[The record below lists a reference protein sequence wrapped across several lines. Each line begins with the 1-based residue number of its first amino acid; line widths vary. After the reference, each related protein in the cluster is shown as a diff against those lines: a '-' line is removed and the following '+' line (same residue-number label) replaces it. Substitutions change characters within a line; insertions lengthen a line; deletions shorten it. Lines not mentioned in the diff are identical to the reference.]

1 MARKN
6 ANGAAAELD
15 AVVVGAGLAG
25 LTAARELRRAGRSV
39 QVLEAR
45 DRVGGRLLNEPIGDG
60 KVVEV
65 GGQWLGPTQYRM
77 AALARS
83 VGVDTFPTHT
93 HGDTLAEFGGR
104 LINFR
109 GSIPPLS
116 PHILLDFGR
125 AQRKLEAMARQ
136 VPLEAPWEAPHARE
150 WDSQTFS
157 SWVEH
162 VTFTDGARRIFEVFV
177 EGVWSAQGEDLSLL
191 HVLTYVHSA
200 GGVDAL
206 IDTGGGAQQ
215 DRFVGGSQ
223 RVAER
228 LAEDLGDVVT
238 LGAPV
243 RRIEHGLDHVVV
255 ESDGASVRA
264 ARVIVAI
271 PPTLTGR
278 IVYDPPLPGRRDQL
292 TQRMPQ
298 GTVIKCMALYEKP
311 FWRERGLSGEATSDV
326 GPVKVAY
333 DNSPPDGRPG
343 VLLGFLEG
351 RVGRELGRATEAE
364 RRAAVVE
371 CFTRFFGPDAA
382 EPYRYIERS
391 WAEEEWTRGCYGCYF
406 GPGGWTSYGSAL
418 RQPIGPIHWAGS
430 ETATVWLGYMDGA
443 VQSGER
449 AAREVLTSRPSA
461 AASGSPPA
469 AARPRR
475 GARAAPPRG
484 PATAG
489 R

>member
-1 MARKN
+1 M
-6 ANGAAAELD
+6 
-15 AVVVGAGLAG
+15 VVGAGLAG
-25 LTAARELRRAGRSV
+25 LVAARDVQRGGASV

-83 VGVDTFPTHT
+83 VGVGTFPTHV
-93 HGDTLAEFGGR
+93 HGDTLSEFGGR
-104 LINFR
+104 LLHFR

-136 VPLEAPWEAPHARE
+136 VPLEAPWEAARARE
-150 WDSQTFS
+150 WDSQTFW
-157 SWVEH
+157 SWVRHEA
-162 VTFTDGARRIFEVFV
+162 FTDATRRIFEVIV
-177 EGVWSAQGEDLSLL
+177 EAVWSAQPEDLSLL

-206 IDTGGGAQQ
+206 IDTDGGAQQ

-223 RVAER
+223 LVAER
-228 LAEDLGDVVT
+228 LATELGDVVK

-243 RRIEHGLDHVVV
+243 RRIEHGNGHVSV
-255 ESDGASVRA
+255 ESDQGSVRA
-264 ARVIVAI
+264 DRVIVAI
-271 PPTLTGR
+271 PPTLTAR
-278 IVYDPPLPGRRDQL
+278 ISYDPSLPGRRDQL

-298 GTVIKCMALYEKP
+298 GTVIKCMALYERP
-311 FWRERGLSGEATSDV
+311 FWRDRGLSGEATSDI

-333 DNSPPDGRPG
+333 DNSPADGRPG

-351 RVGRELGRATEAE
+351 RVGRDLGRATEGE
-364 RRAAVVE
+364 RRAAVVG

-418 RQPIGPIHWAGS
+418 RAPIGRIHWAGS

-449 AAREVLTSRPSA
+449 AAREVLSEIGQPSA
-461 AASGSPPA
+461 PPSAVRTSPTRFSSASASSV
-469 AARPRR
+469 
-475 GARAAPPRG
+475 
-484 PATAG
+484 
-489 R
+489 